1 MIYTVTFNPAL
12 DYVVKVPDFQ
22 VGQVNRIVEE
32 QMEVGGKGINVSS
45 VLKRLGV
52 DNCALGFVAGFT
64 GREILRLLDEEGI
77 THKFI
82 EVEEGLSRINMKLK
96 SEVETE
102 INGIGPY
109 IHEEALNKL
118 YVQLDAL
125 QEGDFLVLAGS
136 IPSMLQANTYEMLIK
151 RVVSSKVEVIV
162 DATKDLLIKALPYRP
177 FLIKPNHHEL
187 GELFSVAL
195 ETRDEIL
202 VYAKK
207 LQDMGAR
214 NVLVSRGDKGAILL
228 TEQGE
233 VVEALP
239 IEGQVKNTVGAG
251 DSMVAGFLAGYLEQK
266 DIKEALKWGLA
277 AGSATAFSNTLGTK
291 EEILS
296 LLKSL

>member
-82 EVEEGLSRINMKLK
+82 QVEEGLSRINMKLK

-136 IPSMLQANTYEMLIK
+136 IPSMLQANTYEILIK

-187 GELFSVAL
+187 GELFGVAV

-214 NVLVSRGDKGAILL
+214 NVIVSRGDKGAILL

-296 LLKSL
+296 LLRSL

>member
-109 IHEEALNKL
+109 IHQEALNKL

-151 RVVSSKVEVIV
+151 RVVSSKVEVII

-187 GELFSVAL
+187 SELFSVAL

-202 VYAKK
+202 VYAKR

-251 DSMVAGFLAGYLEQK
+251 DSMVAGFLAGYLKQK

-296 LLKSL
+296 LLRSL

>member
-12 DYVVKVPDFQ
+12 DYVVKVPYFQ

-109 IHEEALNKL
+109 IHEEALNKF

-136 IPSMLQANTYEMLIK
+136 IPSMLPTNTYEMLIK

-162 DATKDLLIKALPYRP
+162 DATNDLLIKALPYRP

-187 GELFSVAL
+187 GELFGVAV

-214 NVLVSRGDKGAILL
+214 NILVSRGDKGAILL

-251 DSMVAGFLAGYLEQK
+251 DSMVAGFLAGYLKQK

-296 LLKSL
+296 LLSSL

>member
-109 IHEEALNKL
+109 IHQEALNKL

-187 GELFSVAL
+187 SELFSVAL

-214 NVLVSRGDKGAILL
+214 NVIVSRGDKGAILL

>member
-109 IHEEALNKL
+109 IHQEALNKL

-151 RVVSSKVEVIV
+151 RVVSSKVEVII

-187 GELFSVAL
+187 SELFSVAL

-202 VYAKK
+202 VYAKR

-296 LLKSL
+296 LLRSL